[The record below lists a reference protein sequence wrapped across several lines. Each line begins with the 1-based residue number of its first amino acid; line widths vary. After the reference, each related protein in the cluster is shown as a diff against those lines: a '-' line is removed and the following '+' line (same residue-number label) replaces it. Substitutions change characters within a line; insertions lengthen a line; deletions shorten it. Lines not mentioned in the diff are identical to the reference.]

1 MERLQKVIANL
12 GYCSRR
18 HAEELIKEGRVRVNG
33 VIVNELGVKVKHGD
47 SISIDGVVL
56 DNNKNYEYYLLY

>member
-18 HAEELIKEGRVRVNG
+18 HAEELIISNKVKVNG
-33 VIVNELGVKVKHGD
+33 SVVNK
-47 SISIDGVVL
+47 
-56 DNNKNYEYYLLY
+56 